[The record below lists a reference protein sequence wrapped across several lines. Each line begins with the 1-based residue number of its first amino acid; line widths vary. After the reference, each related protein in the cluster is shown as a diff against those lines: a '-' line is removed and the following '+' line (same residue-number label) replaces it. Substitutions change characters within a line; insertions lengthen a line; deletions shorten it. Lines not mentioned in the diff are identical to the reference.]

1 MPHRR
6 FVVHWLFICL
16 ATWWLAVGAQADE
29 VASPKSSADLV
40 TFAAWVEH
48 GEFIGD
54 EQLRR
59 LFVTCGTNQ
68 LGMLVPTGLRADLS
82 RADRVTL
89 TAPDMSYYLTV
100 KIKETE
106 FRSQNSEFWIQDS
119 GFRSRLQQQVLEH
132 FPGALLTEESS
143 LEIAGKRGP
152 LFNLRWKPAENVDR
166 LVSVTFVASP
176 AGLIEFSV
184 VADRLKDAEAQN
196 ALSAMLCRL
205 QSGERGRLKMDTF
218 RQPDYN

>member
-132 FPGALLTEESS
+132 FPGAMLTEESS
-143 LEIAGKRGP
+143 RKCGSARVGYVRCLARWPDRILRRGRP
-152 LFNLRWKPAENVDR
+152 PQGRRGAKR
-166 LVSVTFVASP
+166 LVRHVVPPPIWRTRPPQNGYLPS
-176 AGLIEFSV
+176 AGL
-184 VADRLKDAEAQN
+184 
-196 ALSAMLCRL
+196 
-205 QSGERGRLKMDTF
+205 
-218 RQPDYN
+218 